1 MLRGAPCHRLR
12 IRRAHRTAC
21 QNWCSTK
28 ACIFDTEH
36 REGSLLRAIR
46 PASLTPQ
53 APLLYHCNVNVSCL
67 CRKGLCEARH
77 GRPFGLLGRALDVAC
92 PPKAVFVCVCSPPFH
107 GKHSRIPRYLIQHL
121 LDICRNV
128 KRNFI
133 HTDTPS
139 GFSSPGP
146 PVRQHYISTSRSWT
160 SFHSRPSTPRPKH
173 LDHGQGSTLVSRP
186 TGSWTNPAGGLRSW
200 MGVDGGNENDWG

>member
-77 GRPFGLLGRALDVAC
+77 GRPFGLLGRALDAAC
-92 PPKAVFVCVCSPPFH
+92 PSKAVFVCVCSPPFH

-128 KRNFI
+128 NVKRNFI
-133 HTDTPS
+133 HTDTPLWFLIPRIS
-139 GFSSPGP
+139 RTSTIYPAYLHL
-146 PVRQHYISTSRSWT
+146 VR
-160 SFHSRPSTPRPKH
+160 
-173 LDHGQGSTLVSRP
+173 GQGSTLDPKPYAPNISFADKGPLSTLNPTPQTTRSR
-186 TGSWTNPAGGLRSW
+186 TRVHSSL
-200 MGVDGGNENDWG
+200 